1 MLLIETDNLTK
12 IFKSSTFSKTGIT
25 ALRNLSL
32 KIEQGIIFG
41 LLGPNGAGKTTLV
54 KILLGMV
61 HPTFGGVK
69 VFNENVTNYRIRK
82 KIGYLPEDHRFPDY
96 MNANEIMNFFGML
109 SGLKKNDV
117 NKVIRKNLEL
127 VDMYNYRDMKIKK
140 YSKGMLQRLAFAQ
153 SFINNPELIILD
165 EPTEG
170 VDPIGRKVIRDIILE
185 LKKNGATILLNSH
198 LLSEVELVCDKVAIL
213 NKGELIKEGVVED
226 LLSSADSFNII
237 CSDMN
242 DEVINHLLVHRK
254 ATIKNKN
261 EFSIKIKDY
270 SELNLIIDFLRK
282 NQILIHSV
290 SKDKLSLENIF
301 INLLENSNVKN

>member
-12 IFKSSTFSKTGIT
+12 IFKSSTFSKAGIT
-25 ALRNLSL
+25 ALKNLSL

-61 HPTFGGVK
+61 HPTSGSVK
-69 VFNENVTNYRIRK
+69 VFNESVTNYRIRK

-96 MNANEIMNFFGML
+96 MNANEIMSFFALL
-109 SGLKKNDV
+109 SGLKKNDF

-127 VDMYNYRDMKIKK
+127 VDMYNYIDMKIKK

-170 VDPIGRKVIRDIILE
+170 VDPIGRKAIRDIILE

-226 LLSSADSFNII
+226 LLTSADTFNII
-237 CSDMN
+237 CSDMS
-242 DEVINHLLVHRK
+242 DEVINYLLLQNK

-261 EFSIKIKDY
+261 EFSVKIKDY
-270 SELNLIIDFLRK
+270 SELNHIIDFLRK

-290 SKDKLSLENIF
+290 SKDKISLENIF